1 MYQVKIGLIHIVIT
15 TMLTL
20 GAIAILA
27 SIIYTSSILAFIGLG
42 LIFWGAILT
51 YVKPEEHIKKTIL
64 EAALSP
70 SHSTLHQ
77 VIQELAYRGNATYL
91 PPKYFKNPETT
102 RIYIPKLKGDTTL
115 PTPEQIQEHEHKLFA
130 QNPQGITI
138 APPGLQLSKLVEK
151 SLGTSF
157 IQTDLNYLQ
166 QNLPKP
172 LIEEL
177 EVAENIEIQVQEEKT
192 GKKTN
197 VEQTTSQP
205 KSITVN
211 VKITNSI
218 YANLYRETETPT
230 QSLTSIG
237 CPICSAIA
245 IALTKASGKPV
256 KIKQIQ
262 SSEDDNTTEATYEIA
277 EE

>member
-138 APPGLQLSKLVEK
+138 APPGLQLSKLIEK

-157 IQTDLNYLQ
+157 IKTNLKQLL
-166 QNLPKP
+166 QNLPRP
-172 LIEEL
+172 IIEEL
-177 EVAENIEIQVQEEKT
+177 EIAENLEMQIQEEKT
-192 GKKTN
+192 DKKTN
-197 VEQTTSQP
+197 LEQITPQP
-205 KSITVN
+205 KSITVQA
-211 VKITNSI
+211 KITNSI
-218 YANLYRETETPT
+218 YANLYREVETPT
-230 QSLTSIG
+230 QSFTSIG
-237 CPICSAIA
+237 CPLSSAIA
-245 IALTKASGKPV
+245 IALTKSSGKPV

-262 SSEDDNTTEATYEIA
+262 SSEDGNTIEATYEITEA
-277 EE
+277 